1 LPGHYLDQVAR
12 QAQQVR
18 AALPKA
24 RFARLAVG
32 GGTPTALDIAQLR
45 QLFAIIDGSMIA
57 SPAEIPVSIE
67 ASPATVTTEKLALL
81 REHGVDRLSL
91 GVQSFDDDQSRGL
104 GRFQQFADVHHAL
117 ELARA
122 CGFPTINIDLIYG
135 GPRQSVANWLQSVH
149 RALEYRPQ
157 ELYLYP
163 LYVRPLTGMGIRGG
177 SWPDVRIEC
186 YREARALLLDR
197 GYRQLS
203 FRMFQAADGPVADG
217 PVYCCQ
223 EDGLIGL
230 GCGARSY
237 TRQLHYAMP
246 YAVRRSAIRAVL
258 QRYLDLS
265 TSSFAAADH
274 GILLAA
280 EDQQRRYVVFSLLQ
294 AAGLVRSDY
303 SARFGGDV
311 LDDLPQLARLERL
324 GLMETLPHLLRL
336 TAAGLERSD
345 AIGPWLFSERVRRLM
360 ETYPWPNA

>member
-1 LPGHYLDQVAR
+1 
-12 QAQQVR
+12 
-18 AALPKA
+18 
-24 RFARLAVG
+24 
-32 GGTPTALDIAQLR
+32 
-45 QLFAIIDGSMIA
+45 
-57 SPAEIPVSIE
+57 
-67 ASPATVTTEKLALL
+67 
-81 REHGVDRLSL
+81 
-91 GVQSFDDDQSRGL
+91 
-104 GRFQQFADVHHAL
+104 
-117 ELARA
+117 
-122 CGFPTINIDLIYG
+122 
-135 GPRQSVANWLQSVH
+135 
-149 RALEYRPQ
+149 
-157 ELYLYP
+157 
-163 LYVRPLTGMGIRGG
+163 
-177 SWPDVRIEC
+177 
-186 YREARALLLDR
+186 
-197 GYRQLS
+197 
-203 FRMFQAADGPVADG
+203 
-217 PVYCCQ
+217 
-223 EDGLIGL
+223 
-230 GCGARSY
+230 
-237 TRQLHYAMP
+237 MP